1 MASNTVRGGGKSKR
15 GFASMSPEQ
24 QREIAR
30 QGGRAAHQKGVAHE
44 FTSQEAQAAG
54 RIGGRNSGARRGL
67 HAAESLSGL
76 GRSGSGR
83 HAGSTQDVQREQGG
97 EEASPSGEPVRGQ
110 EPGAT

>member
-1 MASNTVRGGGKSKR
+1 MTSNTVGGGGKSKR

-67 HAAESLSGL
+67 QRAGAAPAEPA
-76 GRSGSGR
+76 
-83 HAGSTQDVQREQGG
+83 AGPTGNAADVKVDR
-97 EEASPSGEPVRGQ
+97 
-110 EPGAT
+110 PG